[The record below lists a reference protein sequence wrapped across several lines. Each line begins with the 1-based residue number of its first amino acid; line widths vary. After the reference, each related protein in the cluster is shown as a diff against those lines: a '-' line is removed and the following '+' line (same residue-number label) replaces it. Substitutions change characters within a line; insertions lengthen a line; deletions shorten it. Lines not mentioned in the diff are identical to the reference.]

1 MYVVGAVRNVS
12 HNYSSLKGVWC
23 RSASGTSV
31 SEAAQETEHQLRV
44 AAAQQIGGAYYDYE
58 VQAVVGTFDHWQPAM
73 EAAHAITRG
82 PDHVVDDGASEEQA
96 PSPFAAP

>member
-23 RSASGTSV
+23 RSASGTSA

-44 AAAQQIGGAYYDYE
+44 AAAQQIGL
-58 VQAVVGTFDHWQPAM
+58 VPIDHRKMVKDFEQPHLSSSTAW
-73 EAAHAITRG
+73 
-82 PDHVVDDGASEEQA
+82 PK
-96 PSPFAAP
+96 P